1 MGSDGNWNIGR
12 SRCNLDIISGYEHLS
27 RGNHAARAPWI
38 TPSLTYTPILLSVS
52 LTLSHSYQQRHLPTL
67 SSRLSMSVSISL
79 FLPPFPFA
87 HPRSLV
93 RSSIPAILAR
103 MFAFLASRA
112 RVTTLQM
119 HLAVLINKVRIGDSR
134 MATISKFFLYVRG
147 EVRLKLDAYYILFLF
162 WFCILIWSSY
172 LFFIKLWCYI
182 NGEITAH
189 DTKNFSFSSVVLLK
203 NRCFHNFC
211 Y

>member
-1 MGSDGNWNIGR
+1 MNHTLV
-12 SRCNLDIISGYEHLS
+12 NLYPYPPLF
-27 RGNHAARAPWI
+27 
-38 TPSLTYTPILLSVS
+38 
-52 LTLSHSYQQRHLPTL
+52 LSHSYQQRHLPTL

-112 RVTTLQM
+112 RVTILQM

-172 LFFIKLWCYI
+172 LFFIKL
-182 NGEITAH
+182 
-189 DTKNFSFSSVVLLK
+189 
-203 NRCFHNFC
+203 
-211 Y
+211 